1 MNFLKDEILPN
12 CGNLLSATFSSPM
25 KTLDN
30 IEFEKI
36 RIKLTNPEKLEFS
49 TESYKNPQVFHKL
62 LTGEKIKNFFK
73 DDFLSLYKNVTIE
86 TTEATLTI
94 LTNKKGEKKLLKKKR
109 TSSPVQN
116 LTKVPHNKTKNYIL
130 KEGIPV
136 PFLVELGVMTKDG
149 KIHNQKY
156 DKFRQINRFLEFVDD
171 ILPEILKPV
180 SSKEEG
186 QTRPLE
192 ITDFGCGKS
201 YLTFALYHYLV
212 ILKGLKANIK
222 GLDLKKDVIN
232 HCNDLAK
239 KCGYENLIFSTGDI
253 AEYRDSKKDS
263 LEPLDLVITLHACDT
278 ATDYA
283 LSYAVEH
290 KAKSILSVPCCQ
302 HEINSQL
309 KKQNSM
315 EILNPLLKHGI
326 IKERFSAL
334 VTDVLRVEAL
344 ESVGYKTQLLE
355 FIDME
360 NTPKNLMIRG
370 VLKDFSTSFPQ
381 PENQLSKDG
390 KALKNALNVK
400 QTLLNL
406 LDLQ

>member
-136 PFLVELGVMTKDG
+136 PFLVELGVMTKEG

-212 ILKGLKANIK
+212 VLKGLKANIK

-283 LSYAVEH
+283 LAYAVEH
-290 KAKSILSVPCCQ
+290 NAKAILSVPCCQ

-344 ESVGYKTQLLE
+344 ESMGYKTQLLE

>member
-136 PFLVELGVMTKDG
+136 PFLVELGVMTKEG

-212 ILKGLKANIK
+212 VLKGLKTNIK

-239 KCGYENLIFSTGDI
+239 KCGYESLIFSTGDI

-263 LEPLDLVITLHACDT
+263 LEPLDLIITLHACDT

-283 LSYAVEH
+283 LAYAVEH

-315 EILNPLLKHGI
+315 ELLNPLLKHGI

-334 VTDVLRVEAL
+334 ITDVLRVEAL

>member
-1 MNFLKDEILPN
+1 MNFLKDDILAN
-12 CGNLLSATFSSPM
+12 CGNLLSATFSSPV
-25 KTLDN
+25 KNLEN

-86 TTEATLTI
+86 TTEVTLTI

-212 ILKGLKANIK
+212 VLKGLKANIK

-283 LSYAVEH
+283 LAYAVEH

-344 ESVGYKTQLLE
+344 ESMGYKTQLLE

-381 PENQLSKDG
+381 SENQLSKDG

>member
-94 LTNKKGEKKLLKKKR
+94 LTNKKSEKKLLKKKR

-136 PFLVELGVMTKDG
+136 PFLVELGVMTKEG

-212 ILKGLKANIK
+212 VLKGLKANIK

-239 KCGYENLIFSTGDI
+239 KCGYESLVFSTGDI

-283 LSYAVEH
+283 LAYAVEH

-334 VTDVLRVEAL
+334 VTDVLRVEVL

>member
-136 PFLVELGVMTKDG
+136 PFLVELGVMTKEG

-212 ILKGLKANIK
+212 VLKGLKANIK

-283 LSYAVEH
+283 LAYAVEH

-334 VTDVLRVEAL
+334 ITDVLRVEAL

>member
-136 PFLVELGVMTKDG
+136 PFLVELGVMTKEG

-283 LSYAVEH
+283 LAYAVEH

-381 PENQLSKDG
+381 SENQLSKDG

>member
-1 MNFLKDEILPN
+1 M
-12 CGNLLSATFSSPM
+12 
-25 KTLDN
+25 
-30 IEFEKI
+30 
-36 RIKLTNPEKLEFS
+36 
-49 TESYKNPQVFHKL
+49 
-62 LTGEKIKNFFK
+62 
-73 DDFLSLYKNVTIE
+73 
-86 TTEATLTI
+86 
-94 LTNKKGEKKLLKKKR
+94 TNKKGEKKLLKKKR

-136 PFLVELGVMTKDG
+136 PFLVELGVMTKEG

-212 ILKGLKANIK
+212 VLKGLKANIK

-253 AEYRDSKKDS
+253 AEYRDAKKDS

-283 LSYAVEH
+283 LAYAVEH

-315 EILNPLLKHGI
+315 ELLNPLLKHGI

>member
-86 TTEATLTI
+86 TTESTLTI

-136 PFLVELGVMTKDG
+136 PFLVELGVMTKEG

-186 QTRPLE
+186 QTRTLE

-283 LSYAVEH
+283 LAYAVEH

-315 EILNPLLKHGI
+315 EMLNPLLKHGI

-390 KALKNALNVK
+390 KALKNALNIK

>member
-212 ILKGLKANIK
+212 VLKGLKANIK

-239 KCGYENLIFSTGDI
+239 KCGYESLIFSTGDI
-253 AEYRDSKKDS
+253 ADYRDSKKDS

-283 LSYAVEH
+283 LAYAVEH
-290 KAKSILSVPCCQ
+290 NAKSILSVPCCQ

-309 KKQNSM
+309 KKQKSM
-315 EILNPLLKHGI
+315 EMLNPLLKHGI
-326 IKERFSAL
+326 TKERFSAL

-370 VLKDFSTSFPQ
+370 VLKDFSTRFPQ

>member
-130 KEGIPV
+130 REGIPV
-136 PFLVELGVMTKDG
+136 PFLVELGVMTKEG

-283 LSYAVEH
+283 LAYAVEH
-290 KAKSILSVPCCQ
+290 NAKSILSVPCCQ

>member
-1 MNFLKDEILPN
+1 MI
-12 CGNLLSATFSSPM
+12 
-25 KTLDN
+25 
-30 IEFEKI
+30 
-36 RIKLTNPEKLEFS
+36 
-49 TESYKNPQVFHKL
+49 Q
-62 LTGEKIKNFFK
+62 
-73 DDFLSLYKNVTIE
+73 
-86 TTEATLTI
+86 
-94 LTNKKGEKKLLKKKR
+94 
-109 TSSPVQN
+109 
-116 LTKVPHNKTKNYIL
+116 
-130 KEGIPV
+130 
-136 PFLVELGVMTKDG
+136 
-149 KIHNQKY
+149 
-156 DKFRQINRFLEFVDD
+156 
-171 ILPEILKPV
+171 
-180 SSKEEG
+180 
-186 QTRPLE
+186 
-192 ITDFGCGKS
+192 
-201 YLTFALYHYLV
+201 
-212 ILKGLKANIK
+212 
-222 GLDLKKDVIN
+222 
-232 HCNDLAK
+232 
-239 KCGYENLIFSTGDI
+239 
-253 AEYRDSKKDS
+253 KKDS

-283 LSYAVEH
+283 LAYAVEH
-290 KAKSILSVPCCQ
+290 NAKAILSVPCCQ

>member
-62 LTGEKIKNFFK
+62 LTGKKIKNFFK

-136 PFLVELGVMTKDG
+136 PFLVELGVMTKEG

-253 AEYRDSKKDS
+253 AEYRDAKKDS

-283 LSYAVEH
+283 LAYAVEH

-315 EILNPLLKHGI
+315 EMLNPLLKHGI

>member
-253 AEYRDSKKDS
+253 AEYRDSKKGS

>member
-86 TTEATLTI
+86 TTESTLTI

-136 PFLVELGVMTKDG
+136 PFLVELGVMTKEG

-186 QTRPLE
+186 QTRTLE

-239 KCGYENLIFSTGDI
+239 KCGYESLIFSTGDI

-283 LSYAVEH
+283 LAYAVEH

-334 VTDVLRVEAL
+334 VTDILRVEAL

>member
-136 PFLVELGVMTKDG
+136 PFLVELGVMTKEG

-283 LSYAVEH
+283 LAYAVEH

-334 VTDVLRVEAL
+334 VTDILRVEAL

>member
-1 MNFLKDEILPN
+1 MNFLKDDILAN
-12 CGNLLSATFSSPM
+12 CGNLLSATFSSPV
-25 KTLDN
+25 KNLEN

-62 LTGEKIKNFFK
+62 LTAEKIKNFFK

-201 YLTFALYHYLV
+201 YLTFALYHYLI

-239 KCGYENLIFSTGDI
+239 KCGYESLVFSTGDI

-283 LSYAVEH
+283 LAYAVEH
-290 KAKSILSVPCCQ
+290 KAKAILSVPCCQ

-315 EILNPLLKHGI
+315 EMLNPLLKHGI

-344 ESVGYKTQLLE
+344 ETVGYKTQLLE

-381 PENQLSKDG
+381 SENQLSKDG

>member
-1 MNFLKDEILPN
+1 MNFLKDDILAN
-12 CGNLLSATFSSPM
+12 CGNLLSATFSSPV
-25 KTLDN
+25 KNLEN

-62 LTGEKIKNFFK
+62 LTAEKINFFFK

-212 ILKGLKANIK
+212 VLKGLKANIK

-239 KCGYENLIFSTGDI
+239 KCDYESLIFSTGDI

-283 LSYAVEH
+283 LAYAVEH
-290 KAKSILSVPCCQ
+290 NAKSILSVPCCQ

-315 EILNPLLKHGI
+315 KILNPLLKHGI

-381 PENQLSKDG
+381 SENQLSKDG

>member
-130 KEGIPV
+130 REGIPV
-136 PFLVELGVMTKDG
+136 PFLVELGVMTKEG

-171 ILPEILKPV
+171 ILPEILKTV

-283 LSYAVEH
+283 LAYAVEH

-334 VTDVLRVEAL
+334 VTDILRVEAL

>member
-1 MNFLKDEILPN
+1 MNFLKDDILAN
-12 CGNLLSATFSSPM
+12 CGNLLSATFSSPV
-25 KTLDN
+25 KNLEN

-62 LTGEKIKNFFK
+62 LTAEKIKNFFK

-239 KCGYENLIFSTGDI
+239 KCGYESLVFSTGDI

-283 LSYAVEH
+283 LAYAVEH
-290 KAKSILSVPCCQ
+290 NAKAILSVPCCQ

-381 PENQLSKDG
+381 SENQLSKDG

>member
-1 MNFLKDEILPN
+1 MNFLKDDILAN
-12 CGNLLSATFSSPM
+12 CGNLLSATFSSPV
-25 KTLDN
+25 KNLEN

-62 LTGEKIKNFFK
+62 LTAEKINFFFK

-212 ILKGLKANIK
+212 VLKGLKANIK

-283 LSYAVEH
+283 LAYAVEH

-315 EILNPLLKHGI
+315 EMLNPLLKHGI

-381 PENQLSKDG
+381 SENQLSKDG

>member
-136 PFLVELGVMTKDG
+136 PFLVELGVMTKEG

-171 ILPEILKPV
+171 ILPEILKTV

-192 ITDFGCGKS
+192 ISDFGCGKS

-239 KCGYENLIFSTGDI
+239 KCGYKNLIFSTGDI

-283 LSYAVEH
+283 LAYAVEH

>member
-62 LTGEKIKNFFK
+62 LTGEKIKNFFE

-136 PFLVELGVMTKDG
+136 PFLVELGVMTKEG

-212 ILKGLKANIK
+212 VLKGLKVNIK

-283 LSYAVEH
+283 LAYAVEH